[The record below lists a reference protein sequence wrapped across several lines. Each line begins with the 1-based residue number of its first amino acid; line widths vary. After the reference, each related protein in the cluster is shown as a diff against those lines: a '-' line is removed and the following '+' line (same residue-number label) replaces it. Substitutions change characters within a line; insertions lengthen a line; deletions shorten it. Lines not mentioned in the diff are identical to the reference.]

1 MHPRVPEVW
10 RLACL
15 VFAGEA
21 IFSLP
26 FHVPRFFRP
35 TLLVELGLDNAALGD
50 VFAVYGLT
58 AMLAYFPGGALADR
72 FPPRILLALSLW
84 ATAAGG
90 LVLASRPS
98 LTVLAMLY
106 GYWGITTILLFWA
119 ALMRATREWGGP
131 LAQGRA
137 FGLLEGG
144 RGAVAALL
152 AGVGLSLLSG
162 NAAEAH
168 ADPALVIRFYAA
180 MTALAGLLCWV
191 SLPAGPLTGTTARTS
206 ALPRL
211 DDVRRNPRVWLLA
224 LVVAA
229 AYCGYKAIDYYTLHA
244 QAALG
249 DTALA
254 AERRFAQLAWLRPL
268 AAITAGYCADRLGVV
283 RCVGALF
290 ALGAAAFLLLGSG
303 ALTTAPWLLSTAVVS
318 LTAIYALRGIYFALV
333 AAAGVPPAAT
343 GTAVGVVSVIG
354 YTPDAFFAP
363 LAGRLLDGNPGL
375 TGFAW
380 LYGLLGAIFAIGAIA
395 TLAFARIRGPAHGP

>member
-1 MHPRVPEVW
+1 MRPGVAQAW

-35 TLLVELGLDNAALGD
+35 TLLAELGLDNAALGD

-72 FPPRILLALSLW
+72 FPPRVLLALSLW

-98 LTVLAMLY
+98 ASVLAMLY

-119 ALMRATREWGGP
+119 ALMRATREWGGA

-137 FGLLEGG
+137 FGLLDGG
-144 RGAVAALL
+144 RGAVAAVL
-152 AGVGLSLLSG
+152 AGVGVSLLSG
-162 NAAEAH
+162 GAAAGH
-168 ADPALVIRFYAA
+168 ADLGVVIRFYAA
-180 MTALAGLLCWV
+180 MTALAGLLCWW
-191 SLPAGPLTGTTARTS
+191 SLPAGPLAAAHAAPTLSLLR
-206 ALPRL
+206 
-211 DDVRRNPRVWLLA
+211 DVRRNPRVWLLA
-224 LVVAA
+224 VIVVA
-229 AYCGYKAIDYYTLHA
+229 AYCGYKAVDYYTLYA

-254 AERRFAQLAWLRPL
+254 AERRFAQLAWLRPI
-268 AAITAGYCADRLGVV
+268 AAIAAGFCADRLGVV
-283 RCVGALF
+283 RCVAALF
-290 ALGAAAFLLLGSG
+290 MLGAAAFLLLGSG
-303 ALTTAPWLLSTAVVS
+303 MLSAAPWLLATAIVS
-318 LTAIYALRGIYFALV
+318 LIAIYALRGVYFALV
-333 AAAGVPPAAT
+333 AAAGVPAAAT
-343 GTAVGVVSVIG
+343 GSAVGLVSVIG

-363 LAGRLLDGNPGL
+363 LAGRLLDGHAGL
-375 TGFAW
+375 AGFAW
-380 LYGLLGAIFAIGAIA
+380 LFGLLGAIFVVGTLA
-395 TLAFARIRGPAHGP
+395 TLVFSRGPGPTQGA